1 MRAHESQ
8 NQSSQ
13 FTAKFQE
20 IEYQIDDVKNLI
32 QNVQLVLG
40 YVATQPSGHP
50 KPTLKPVATQKE
62 RDELELG
69 VLKEFLWWLVPVQ
82 AEFHRETMA

>member
-1 MRAHESQ
+1 MGHLALRK
-8 NQSSQ
+8 SSP
-13 FTAKFQE
+13 TLLE
-20 IEYQIDDVKNLI
+20 DCSVKHHPLNNGLLSFP
-32 QNVQLVLG
+32 QQLVLG

-50 KPTLKPVATQKE
+50 KPTLKPVPTQKE